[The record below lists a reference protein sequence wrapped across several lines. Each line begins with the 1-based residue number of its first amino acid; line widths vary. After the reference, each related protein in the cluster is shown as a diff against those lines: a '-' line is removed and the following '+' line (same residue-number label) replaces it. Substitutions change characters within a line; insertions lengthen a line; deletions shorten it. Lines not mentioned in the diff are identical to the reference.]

1 MGKPNGD
8 SRWRIDYAPVRESLA
23 EMGVGALDVAQATGI
38 ALPKVL
44 RLMGVVSTNRVSDE
58 LSGVELVQLCAFT
71 GLPLSAVVI
80 EARQ

>member
-1 MGKPNGD
+1 MEKPD
-8 SRWRIDYAPVRESLA
+8 RRTRWRIDYAPVRESLA
-23 EMGVGALDVAQATGI
+23 EMGVGALDVAQVTGI

-58 LSGVELVQLCAFT
+58 LSGIELVRLCAFT

-80 EARQ
+80 EAR